1 MNRLLY
7 RFVFFLA
14 VLSGLK
20 FSAAY
25 GQVFK
30 NGDRVC
36 FVGNSITMNGEF
48 YHQLALYYATR
59 HPDRRVDFINCGING
74 NFSNNVLSRM
84 DEDILVHRPAW
95 AVVMLGMNDV
105 RRELYHPDSAAV
117 PGIERRR
124 EQALEVYKNNY
135 ELIVKR
141 FLDAGVKV
149 ILQTPSIYDQTAE
162 LPAMSYVG
170 RNGALL
176 KCSGIVMELAK
187 KHGLLV
193 VDYQRPM
200 LAVNKLLQLADPSA
214 TLIGADRVHPGAAG
228 HMVMAL
234 TFLAATEKPVVP
246 EIYRVPR
253 AVKGTGKQSIYF
265 VENTLPYPLSAEQQK
280 MSSILGS
287 KFTGHF
293 VRFNGLAAGS
303 YRLHIDSTGIGT
315 YTQAQLVSGLD
326 MSAITNA
333 PQYVQ
338 AANVLA
344 LLRKYWELEAGI
356 RYLRLVELYKQK
368 PEKRYL
374 ELKPKQAE
382 IEKQMRELLEQ
393 VHQVN
398 RPQAH
403 TWVFSPVAS
412 TNSFNPFFICDYR

>member
-1 MNRLLY
+1 MNRLS
-7 RFVFFLA
+7 RVVFFLA

-84 DEDILVHRPAW
+84 DEDILVHSPAW

-135 ELIVKR
+135 ELIIKR
-141 FLDAGVKV
+141 LLDAGAKV

-162 LPAMSYVG
+162 LPAVSYVG
-170 RNGALL
+170 RNDALL
-176 KCSGIVMELAK
+176 ICSGIVMELAK
-187 KHGLLV
+187 KYRLLV
-193 VDYQRPM
+193 VDYQHPM
-200 LAVNKLLQLADPSA
+200 LAVNKSLQLADPSA

-234 TFLAATEKPVVP
+234 TFLAATEKPVAP

-253 AVKGTGKQSIYF
+253 AVKGAGKQS
-265 VENTLPYPLSAEQQK
+265 VSVLEKALPYLLSAEQQK
-280 MSSILGS
+280 MSSMLGS

-303 YRLHIDSTGIGT
+303 YSVHIDGTGIGT
-315 YTQAQLVSGLD
+315 YAQAQLVSGLNIT
-326 MSAITNA
+326 AITGA
-333 PQYVQ
+333 PQCAQ

-356 RYLRLVELYKQK
+356 RYLRLVELNKQK
-368 PEKRYL
+368 PEERYL
-374 ELKPKQAE
+374 GLKPKQSE
-382 IEKQMRELLEQ
+382 MEKEMKELLEQ
-393 VHQVN
+393 VHQAN
-398 RPQAH
+398 QPQAH
-403 TWVFSPVAS
+403 TWTFSPVAS
-412 TNSFNPFFICDYR
+412 PEP